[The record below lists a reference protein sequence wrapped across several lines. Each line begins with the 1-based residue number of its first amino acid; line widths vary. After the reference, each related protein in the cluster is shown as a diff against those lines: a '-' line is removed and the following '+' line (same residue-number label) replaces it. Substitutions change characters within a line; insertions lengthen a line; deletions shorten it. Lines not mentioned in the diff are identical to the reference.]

1 MKNNIHVRVMMVG
14 LLCAPYAVMADT
26 TSRFHM
32 YVGESQFIK
41 DSALSHVSVGSGDV
55 LSVKEIENQGVLVT
69 ALKSGDTTLKLWS
82 ASGYKTIDTYVYPVN
97 VNRILNDVRTFLKS
111 YPEVSADIIGDKV
124 VIQGKGLSVLSKGS
138 IDKFLEG
145 QDYVVNLTTLAGD
158 RTAVDDKKMIY
169 MDVKIMEISQGKNK
183 NIGINWD
190 DGMVGPKFAVMG
202 DFKKSNAFVK
212 GQAPEEFEIAGGQ
225 KRDVFQTY
233 AGLTGMLMSR
243 INLLQN
249 QGFTKM
255 IAQPVLSCKNGD
267 KASFLSGGQIPYTA
281 ASATGTPSVEF
292 KDYGI
297 KLEVEPYLREDGT
310 ILAKVLAEVSDIDL
324 SISVDG
330 SPGILTRKT
339 ETNFAIKNGETM
351 VLSGLVNKTKSH
363 ADDGVP
369 LLSRI
374 PILGYLFKNR
384 EKAQKQTEL
393 VFLVTPY
400 TYDQPEKT
408 TERVKDT
415 LEKELDGES
424 QLFLKAPQKEDQKTL
439 LLKTGE

>member
-1 MKNNIHVRVMMVG
+1 MKNNRIQISVWMSMG
-14 LLCAPYAVMADT
+14 LLLATSVAMAET
-26 TSRFHM
+26 ASRFNM

-41 DSALSHVSVGSGDV
+41 DNSISNVSVGSGDI
-55 LSVKEIENQGVLVT
+55 LSVKEVAQQGVLVT

-97 VNRILNDVRTFLKS
+97 VNRILNDVRQFLKS
-111 YPEVSADIIGDKV
+111 YPDVSAEIIGDKV
-124 VIQGKGLSVLSKGS
+124 VVQAKGLSVLTKGS

-145 QDYVVNLTTLAGD
+145 QDHVVNLTTLAGD
-158 RTAVDDKKMIY
+158 RAAVDDNKMIY
-169 MDVKIMEISQGKNK
+169 MDVKIMEISQGNAKNL
-183 NIGINWD
+183 GVNWD
-190 DGMVGPKFAVMG
+190 DGMAGPKVALMG
-202 DFKKSNAFVK
+202 DLKKSQAFVK
-212 GQAPEEFEIAGGQ
+212 GLAPEEFGIGGGQ
-225 KRDVFQTY
+225 KIDAFQTY

-310 ILAKVLAEVSDIDL
+310 ILAKVMAEVSDIDL

-363 ADDGVP
+363 AEDGVP
-369 LLSRI
+369 WLSRI
-374 PILGYLFKNR
+374 PVLGYLFKNH

-408 TERVKDT
+408 TERVKDS
-415 LEKELDGES
+415 LEKELSSEP
-424 QLFLKAPQKEDQKTL
+424 QLFSNNPPRDLASTP
-439 LLKTGE
+439 KTGE